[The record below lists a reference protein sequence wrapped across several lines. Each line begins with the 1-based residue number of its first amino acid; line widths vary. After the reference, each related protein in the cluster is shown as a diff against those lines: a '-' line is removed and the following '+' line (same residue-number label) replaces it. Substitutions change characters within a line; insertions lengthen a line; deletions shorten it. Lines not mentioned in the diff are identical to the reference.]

1 MLSILKQLK
10 STKVLFASSVIC
22 KNDIYSFMKYNY
34 NIKYLDGVP
43 NFYQQLFHFRYVLY
57 SRPPEGADEIVF
69 EMSGVIGQ

>member
-1 MLSILKQLK
+1 
-10 STKVLFASSVIC
+10 
-22 KNDIYSFMKYNY
+22 MKYNY